1 MKTLPALI
9 TLLLLAASAMALIQ
23 NYNHPTS
30 CELCHSNPTN
40 AQTTGLAG
48 TTTSP
53 LAGQCNPAERQC
65 VWSHEI
71 LTGIGPWQMCQTCH
85 VAIYRNIVEGTG
97 QVHRSLQ
104 LNYGCACHAVAHVG
118 YGTTT
123 DGYTAC
129 IYFWV
134 PSGINGT
141 GYWGQ
146 NLPEGGGL
154 ARAKVCF
161 YGTPGASSYEIEWW
175 TEATPAPTWPSVDYI
190 KAVALKIGTDEAGN
204 PVGYRAELVATDFF
218 SILSEKFT
226 RYAPYGSHP
235 TTHTAVGGETIIL
248 GVFDIHEGAFILTVP
263 YAPFQRFPY
272 YAPVGTNP
280 SFSACFNCHFVYDG
294 QTGVAKVMQVGGV
307 WKIGIPADV
316 LNTLTDPHKIVMPA
330 AQAAGGVAPNLS
342 LVALLATATLLGGA
356 FLALR
361 RRAQ

>member
-30 CELCHSNPTN
+30 CDACHSRDPATG
-40 AQTTGLAG
+40 ATLVTFTTGGSG
-48 TTTSP
+48 T
-53 LAGQCNPAERQC
+53 CNPATQQC

-71 LTGIGPWQMCQTCH
+71 YNDINTWKTCGTCH
-85 VAIYRNIVEGTG
+85 SAIFNKIVSGVG
-97 QVHRSLQ
+97 QVHKDLQ

-134 PSGINGT
+134 PKGINGT
-141 GYWGQ
+141 NYWGQ
-146 NLPEGGGL
+146 NLPTGYSLG
-154 ARAKVCF
+154 RAKVCF
-161 YGTPGASSYEIEWW
+161 YGTPGSTSYNIMWSN
-175 TEATPAPTWPSVDYI
+175 TTDVNWPSVSYI
-190 KAVALKIGTDEAGN
+190 KAVALKIGTDAAGN
-204 PVGYRAELVATDFF
+204 PVGSQAQLVDTDFF

-263 YAPFQRFPY
+263 YAPFQRYPY

-294 QTGVAKVMQVGGV
+294 QTGVAKVMEVGGV